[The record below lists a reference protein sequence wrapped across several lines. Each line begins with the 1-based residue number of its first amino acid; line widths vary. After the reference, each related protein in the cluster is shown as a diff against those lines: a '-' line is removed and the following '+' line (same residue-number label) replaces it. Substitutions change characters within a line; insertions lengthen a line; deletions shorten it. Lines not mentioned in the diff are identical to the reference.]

1 MRAVAN
7 DRRPDFPL
15 AHGVSAARPA
25 STGQSLNVRQ
35 SGSVAESW
43 EREMNVL
50 KRCCA
55 VDSDITFFAAEI
67 LRRGRTNRTSTFS
80 FPGPTFDRTWVCDVS
95 SASKC
100 QDTVRSTID
109 QRMNLRV
116 Q

>member
-1 MRAVAN
+1 MIESLELTNFMSVPYAKHT
-7 DRRPDFPL
+7 F
-15 AHGVSAARPA
+15 
-25 STGQSLNVRQ
+25 LNVHVNLLD
-35 SGSVAESW
+35 VAESW

-67 LRRGRTNRTSTFS
+67 LRRTGKDQRNLDISC
-80 FPGPTFDRTWVCDVS
+80 PVPTFESDFGICDVS
-95 SASKC
+95 SASEC